1 MATTLFE
8 LLAKVGLDSSEYESG
23 ISRLSS
29 GIKTFANGVG
39 VAMTAAST
47 AAVAVG
53 KQALDAYADY
63 EQLVGGVDTLFKDS
77 SAKVQEY
84 AANAF
89 QTAGLSANAYMETV
103 TSFSASLLQ
112 SLDGD
117 TAAAADVANRA
128 ITDMSDNANK
138 MGTDMQMIQNAYQ
151 GFAKQNYTMLD
162 NLKLGYGGTKEEMQ
176 RLLADA
182 SELAGV
188 DFELSSYADVIEAIH
203 VIQTDIG
210 ITGTTA
216 AEAAETISGSTAAMK
231 AAWQNLLVGISD
243 DTQDFDGL
251 IDNLV
256 NSVSTVADN
265 VLPRVEVIFGGLGQ
279 LVEQLFPKIVE
290 QIPVLV
296 SEGLPKLVSLAT
308 TLLKTLVDGL
318 KKNSK
323 LLGSGAVEIVTTL
336 ISGIADM
343 LPDVVELGLDLLVA
357 LGEGISE
364 NVGTVLDSITDVVL
378 RIVDLLTNPETL
390 SKMVDVAIELLTALS
405 DGIFRAL
412 PRLVEAI
419 PTIIDNLMTAL
430 TTNLP
435 KITKAATT
443 LITQLANALVENA
456 PSIIQAGID
465 LLGALVEDLPTI
477 IKSIT
482 DVLPDLIQGIIDALL
497 DPDNLDA
504 MIDAGINLLFALVED
519 IPAII
524 GAIASAIPDIIGGII
539 STLTDPNNIEKFKE
553 AGKKLWDGLIAKL
566 PDVVE
571 TAVGNIADLF
581 QQFWDWLTGKSTGE
595 ITAPTGGASGQ
606 GGARYIQQWDRTTA
620 TTTSGGFNY
629 ADLDAFAASQATS
642 ATAQPIV
649 ITMQMPSGV
658 EAGRQYLEDIYAA
671 ERADGGGGFRR

>member
-1 MATTLFE
+1 M
-8 LLAKVGLDSSEYESG
+8 
-23 ISRLSS
+23 
-29 GIKTFANGVG
+29 
-39 VAMTAAST
+39 
-47 AAVAVG
+47 
-53 KQALDAYADY
+53 
-63 EQLVGGVDTLFKDS
+63 
-77 SAKVQEY
+77 
-84 AANAF
+84 
-89 QTAGLSANAYMETV
+89 
-103 TSFSASLLQ
+103 
-112 SLDGD
+112 
-117 TAAAADVANRA
+117 
-128 ITDMSDNANK
+128 
-138 MGTDMQMIQNAYQ
+138 
-151 GFAKQNYTMLD
+151 
-162 NLKLGYGGTKEEMQ
+162 YGGTKEEMA
-176 RLLADA
+176 RLLEDA
-182 SELAGV
+182 GKLANTEF
-188 DFELSSYADVIEAIH
+188 DMSSYADIIEAIH
-203 VIQTDIG
+203 VIQENMG

-216 AEAAETISGSTAAMK
+216 AEAAKTISGSTAAMK
-231 AAWQNLLVGISD
+231 AAWQNLLVGISE

-256 NSVSTVADN
+256 NSVSTASDN
-265 VLPRVEVIFGGLGQ
+265 VLPRIEVIFGGLGQ

-323 LLGSGAVEIVTTL
+323 LLASGAVDIVTTL
-336 ISGIADM
+336 INGIADM
-343 LPDVVELGLDLLVA
+343 LPDIVELGLDVLIA

-364 NVGTVLDSITDVVL
+364 NIGTVLDTMTDVVL
-378 RIVDLLTNPETL
+378 RIVDLFTNPETL
-390 SKMVDVAIELLTALS
+390 SRMIDAAIELLTALS
-405 DGIFRAL
+405 DGMFRAL

-419 PTIIDNLMTAL
+419 PAIIDNLMTAL

-553 AGKKLWDGLIAKL
+553 AGKKLWDGLISKL

-581 QQFWDWLTGKSTGE
+581 QQFWDWLTGESTGE

-606 GGARYIQQWDRTTA
+606 GGARYIQQWDRGNSATSSPNGEFTFSDLEAYAAAAQA
-620 TTTSGGFNY
+620 TTTMSH
-629 ADLDAFAASQATS
+629 SS
-642 ATAQPIV
+642 AEYYEQLGREKLAQQPIV

-658 EAGRQYLEDIYAA
+658 EMGRQYIEDIYAA
-671 ERADGGGGFRR
+671 ERADGNNYRW

>member
-1 MATTLFE
+1 
-8 LLAKVGLDSSEYESG
+8 
-23 ISRLSS
+23 
-29 GIKTFANGVG
+29 
-39 VAMTAAST
+39 MTAAST

-117 TAAAADVANRA
+117 TTAAADVANRA

-162 NLKLGYGGTKEEMQ
+162 NLKLGYGGTKEEME

-188 DFELSSYADVIEAIH
+188 DFELSNFADVIEAIH
-203 VIQTDIG
+203 VIQENMG

-216 AEAAETISGSTAAMK
+216 AEAAKTISGSTAAMK
-231 AAWQNLLVGISD
+231 SAWQNLLVGISD

-251 IDNLV
+251 IENLV

-265 VLPRVEVIFGGLGQ
+265 VLPRIEVIFGGLGQ

-308 TLLKTLVDGL
+308 TLIKTLVDGL

-364 NVGTVLDSITDVVL
+364 NVGTVLGSITDVVL

-443 LITQLANALVENA
+443 LITQLANALIENA

-497 DPDNLDA
+497 DPENLDA

-553 AGKKLWDGLIAKL
+553 AGTKLWDGLIAKL

-571 TAVGNIADLF
+571 EAVGNIADLF
-581 QQFWDWLTGKSTGE
+581 VQFWDWLTGNDTNNKKGTRSTH
-595 ITAPTGGASGQ
+595 TAGMAYVE
-606 GGARYIQQWDRTTA
+606 AWDRGSATTSSTNNEFTFDDLEAFAAAAQA
-620 TTTSGGFNY
+620 TTTMTHS
-629 ADLDAFAASQATS
+629 
-642 ATAQPIV
+642 TAEYYEQLGREKLAQQPIV

-658 EAGRQYLEDIYAA
+658 EMGRQYIEDIYAA
-671 ERADGGGGFRR
+671 ERADGNNYRW